1 MKKVP
6 LFEDFVP
13 MGFGASNTA
22 SFGLG
27 GGYKETG
34 YDMDAFVGPPLEE
47 TCNKVAE
54 QAYAHEANDNPE
66 HTKEG
71 YLKEAKDLINKK
83 IDEACEAYGA
93 TNEAMVGIAG
103 RNKPSGAK
111 VLAGVIVDNLA
122 SSKML
127 KPGVNLNM
135 VKDAVQVMIMDN
147 TF

>member
-1 MKKVP
+1 MDKIRM
-6 LFEDFVP
+6 FEDFVP
-13 MGFGASNTA
+13 VGFGSNNST
-22 SFGLG
+22 SFGMNG
-27 GGYKETG
+27 RNINTG
-34 YDMDAFVGPPLEE
+34 YNMDAFVGPTLDE

-66 HTKEG
+66 HTAEG
-71 YLKEAKDLINKK
+71 YVKEAKDLINKK

-111 VLAGVIVDNLA
+111 ILAGVIVDNLA